1 MSASSEGF
9 DVVLRDGTTVHVRP
23 ITPADEDALLALHA
37 RLSERSI
44 RMRFFTYVSDP
55 PRKYLSYLTHVD
67 GTRRF
72 AYVVEKDGNV
82 IAVGRYE
89 ALPEDPTV
97 AEIAL
102 VVEDAY
108 QRKGIGTTL
117 LHALAQKAAANGI
130 ERFKAVMLPE
140 NHEMVELLEHSSF
153 EQHMKFEQGL
163 LESTFEIGE
172 GERNRLA

>member
-1 MSASSEGF
+1 
-9 DVVLRDGTTVHVRP
+9 
-23 ITPADEDALLALHA
+23 
-37 RLSERSI
+37 
-44 RMRFFTYVSDP
+44 MRFFTYVSDP

-67 GTRRF
+67 GARRF

-89 ALPEDPTV
+89 ALPEDPKT

-102 VVEDAY
+102 IVEDAY
-108 QRKGIGTTL
+108 QRKGIGTML
-117 LHALAQKAAANGI
+117 LHSLARRAAENGI

-140 NHEMVELLEHSSF
+140 NHEMVDLLENSSF

-163 LESTFEIGE
+163 LESTFEIG
-172 GERNRLA
+172 GSGGNGLA